1 MSREIVPSEK
11 LFGENRRVYNLTI
24 IIVLHRTAYYY
35 LCGAITG
42 REKICKKL
50 SVVNVEARKVIN
62 VVGTIIFQ
70 EKKKKKYRHTRI
82 GAFQ

>member
-24 IIVLHRTAYYY
+24 IIVLHRTAYCY
-35 LCGAITG
+35 LYGGAITG

-70 EKKKKKYRHTRI
+70 KKKKI
-82 GAFQ
+82 